1 MPSGPAG
8 GHVVFDGGDGGL
20 YNEGMDFRGGTIV
33 QLESIIWKSGQ
44 PIAEHYMRQFE
55 RVRELFEY
63 DPAARQLWRERAAW
77 LDEGASPRADRR
89 QLADALRR
97 YNESIGN
104 DAAALEQVQA
114 LQSGEAL
121 AVVGGQQAGLFTGQ
135 LLVIYKAITI
145 VQAARQASERLGR
158 PVVPVFWIAGED
170 HDWDEVDHIQVLTN
184 QNGIEKLRLAKDA
197 ALRTSVSRTPVT
209 PEEWEHILGQ
219 LDAVLMD
226 TEYKSDWMR
235 MLRGFAAE
243 SRTLTDLFARMLAKL
258 FGRYGL
264 VLMDSDDPALRRVE
278 TGLFERLIVE
288 NETLCKALLSG
299 QSRVR
304 ELGYPV
310 QAEVGD
316 NAANLF
322 LFEQGERTLLH
333 REGDLFV
340 NRRGSVRLT
349 KEQLLQRLRTSP
361 ESFSN
366 NVMTRPL
373 MQEYLFP
380 VLATVLGPGEIAYWA
395 LLRQGFAAMGM
406 KQPPIVP
413 RIEATLLEGTVQK
426 HMRKYELTVEDV
438 AERFEERKRDWL
450 KAQDT
455 LRLEERFAEVKRQFR
470 AAYEPLL
477 ELIGGLNPG
486 LRKLGDVNLSKIN
499 EQIDYMLAK
508 ATDAQ
513 NSKFEAALR
522 QLERIRLSVLPLGK
536 PQERVYNVL
545 AYLNRYGDGWLH
557 ELAQTSLALDGR
569 HLIVYL

>member
-1 MPSGPAG
+1 MPSGPSRGACC
-8 GHVVFDGGDGGL
+8 FDGGSGGL
-20 YNEGMDFRGGTIV
+20 YNEGMDLRGGTIV
-33 QLESIIWKSGQ
+33 QLESMIWKSGQ
-44 PIAEHYMRQFE
+44 PIAEHYIRQFD

-63 DPAARQLWRERAAW
+63 DPAAQQLWRERAAW
-77 LDEGASPRADRR
+77 LDKGASPRADRGR
-89 QLADALRR
+89 LADALQR
-97 YNESIGN
+97 YNETIGN
-104 DAAALEQVQA
+104 DAAALEQVRA
-114 LQSGEAL
+114 LRNGEAL
-121 AVVGGQQAGLFTGQ
+121 AVVGGQQAGLLTGP
-135 LLVIYKAITI
+135 LLVMYKAITI

-184 QNGIEKLRLAKDA
+184 RNEIEKLRLVKKT

-209 PEEWEHILGQ
+209 PEEWANILGQ
-219 LDAVLMD
+219 LDTLLMD
-226 TEYKSDWMR
+226 TEYKNDWMD
-235 MLRGFAAE
+235 MLHGFAAE
-243 SRTLTDLFARMLAKL
+243 SRTLTDLFARMLARL

-264 VLMDSDDPALRRVE
+264 VLLDSDDPVLRRVE
-278 TGLFERLIVE
+278 AAFFERLIVE
-288 NETLCKALLSG
+288 NETLCEALLSG
-299 QSRVR
+299 QRRVR

-333 REGDLFV
+333 REGDFFV
-340 NRRGSVRLT
+340 NKRGSVRLT

-395 LLRQGFAAMGM
+395 LLKQGFAAMGM

-413 RIEATLLEGTVQK
+413 RVEATLLEGAVQK

-450 KAQDT
+450 KAQDS

-470 AAYEPLL
+470 ASYEPLL

-486 LRKLGDVNLSKIN
+486 LRKLGDTNLNKIT
-499 EQIDYMLAK
+499 EQIDYLLAK
-508 ATDAQ
+508 AVEAQ
-513 NSKFEAALR
+513 NAQFDAALR
-522 QLERIRLSVLPLGK
+522 QHERIRLSVLPLGK

-557 ELAQTSLALDGR
+557 ELAQTRLALDGR